1 MFSSAKCARAA
12 LKRSIG
18 RHFATASGPKRGD
31 SVVVGMSGGV
41 DSSVAA
47 RLLADKDYNLSAVYM
62 RNWDTR
68 DETASDR
75 GCEWEKDWNDVQR
88 VCKILDIPCQMID
101 LSRQYWN
108 RVFEPALRIW
118 ESGNTP
124 NPDVWC
130 NREIKFGALLEHL
143 PDKTAWFATGHY
155 ARKAWTPSTPSRPLL
170 LRAADPIKDQTYY
183 LSSISEAGLARAL
196 FPLGD
201 YTKAQVRDLARQY
214 ELPTA
219 ERAESMGLCFVGEKT
234 RFSNFISSYIPPNPG
249 PIVRED
255 TGKRVGTHQGLWTF
269 TIGENARVQGMPQKM
284 YVSDKDEAINTI
296 YVVPGVNNPR
306 LFRNSIRVCDWQWI
320 WADAPFIR
328 HRQEE
333 VPCTVIID
341 ENGMLVNIDRPEPGV
356 ALGQVLVVWDEA
368 GVCLG
373 CGLVA
378 SADYAE

>member
-1 MFSSAKCARAA
+1 
-12 LKRSIG
+12 
-18 RHFATASGPKRGD
+18 
-31 SVVVGMSGGV
+31 MSGGV

-47 RLLADKDYNLSAVYM
+47 RLLADKSQDYNLSAVYM

-68 DETASDR
+68 DETASDSS
-75 GCEWEKDWNDVQR
+75 GCEWERDWNDVQR
-88 VCKILDIPCQMID
+88 VCKMLDIPCQMID

-118 ESGNTP
+118 ETGNTP

-130 NREIKFGALLEHL
+130 NREIKFGALLECL
-143 PDKTAWFATGHY
+143 RDKTAWFATGHY
-155 ARKAWTPSTPSRPLL
+155 ARKAWSSSTPPRPLL

-201 YTKAQVRDLARQY
+201 YTKAQVRHLARQY
-214 ELPTA
+214 ELPNA

-234 RFSNFISSYIPPNPG
+234 RFANFISSYIPPNPG
-249 PIVRED
+249 PVVRED
-255 TGKRVGTHQGLWTF
+255 TGQHVGTHQGLWTF
-269 TIGENARVQGMPQKM
+269 TVGENARIQGMPQKM
-284 YVSDKDEAINTI
+284 YVSDKDEASNTI

-306 LFRNSIRVCDWQWI
+306 LFRNSIRVSGWQWI
-320 WADAPFIR
+320 WGADAPFVGQGSFRGTTKIR

-333 VPCTVIID
+333 VPCTVVID

-356 ALGQVLVVWDEA
+356 ARGQVVVVWDEA

-378 SADYAE
+378 AAEYVE